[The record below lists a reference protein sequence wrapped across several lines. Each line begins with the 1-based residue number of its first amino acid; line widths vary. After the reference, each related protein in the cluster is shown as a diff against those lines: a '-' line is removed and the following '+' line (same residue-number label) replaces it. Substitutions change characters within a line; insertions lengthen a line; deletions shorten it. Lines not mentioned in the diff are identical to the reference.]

1 MSSTLHRTLPPR
13 PDVRPAAP
21 FPIPAPGI
29 DEGRRALRWSL
40 DSFKGR
46 IAVVSSFGAESAV
59 LLALVA
65 ELDRS
70 VPVLFLETG
79 QHAPETLEYR
89 QKLAATL
96 GLLDVRDIWPS
107 PRALAARDPDG
118 ALHAF
123 DPDACC
129 ALRKVEPLEEA
140 LQPFAAWITG
150 RKRTQAATRAAM
162 PVVETAD
169 GRTKVN
175 PLAHW
180 DAATIE
186 AEFVRRAL
194 PRHPLTARGFAS
206 IGCAP
211 CTRSVRP
218 GADPRSGR
226 WAATGKTECG
236 IHRPIERQ

>member
-1 MSSTLHRTLPPR
+1 MSSILHRTLPPR
-13 PDVRPAAP
+13 PDVRPAVPSP
-21 FPIPAPGI
+21 FSGPGL
-29 DEGRRALRWSL
+29 DEGQRALRWSL
-40 DSFKGR
+40 DHFKGR
-46 IAVVSSFGAESAV
+46 VAVVSSFGAESAV

-79 QHAPETLEYR
+79 QHAPETLDYR
-89 QKLAATL
+89 ERLAATL
-96 GLLDVRDIWPS
+96 GLLDVRDIRPS
-107 PRALAARDPDG
+107 SRALASRDPDG
-118 ALHAF
+118 VLHAF

-162 PVVETAD
+162 PVIETAD

-180 DAATIE
+180 DAAAVE
-186 AEFVRRAL
+186 AEFRRRAL
-194 PRHPLTARGFAS
+194 PHHPLAARGFAS

-236 IHRPIERQ
+236 IHRPIEGQ

>member
-1 MSSTLHRTLPPR
+1 MSSIHHRTLPPR

-21 FPIPAPGI
+21 SPVPVSGI
-29 DEGRRALRWSL
+29 DEGQRALRWSL

-65 ELDRS
+65 DLDRS

-79 QHAPETLEYR
+79 QHAPETLDYR
-89 QKLAATL
+89 QRLATTL
-96 GLLDVRDIWPS
+96 GLLDVRDIRPS
-107 PRALAARDPDG
+107 PPALAARDPDG
-118 ALHAF
+118 VLHAF

-129 ALRKVEPLEEA
+129 AVRKVEPLEQA

-150 RKRTQAATRAAM
+150 RKRAQAATRAAM
-162 PVVETAD
+162 PVVEAVD

-180 DAATIE
+180 DAATVE
-186 AEFVRRAL
+186 AEFHRRAL

-211 CTRSVRP
+211 CTRSVLP

-226 WAATGKTECG
+226 WAATRKTECG